1 MKFPFAAVTA
11 LCAAFVNALP
21 APEVEARQVP
31 YIPCAGTY
39 SNAQCCATDVLGLAD
54 LDCANRECEVL
65 DMIAQG
71 LLLTSESKQPLLLL
85 PTPRPSRRCALTLVS
100 VLAAAPSRL

>member
-1 MKFPFAAVTA
+1 MKFAFAAVTA

-39 SNAQCCATDVLGLAD
+39 ANAQCCATDVLGLAD
-54 LDCANRECEVL
+54 LDCANPPAPVANATEFQAVCSDIGQRARCCAIPIL
-65 DMIAQG
+65 GQA
-71 LLLTSESKQPLLLL
+71 LLCSTPAGL
-85 PTPRPSRRCALTLVS
+85 PTKI
-100 VLAAAPSRL
+100 